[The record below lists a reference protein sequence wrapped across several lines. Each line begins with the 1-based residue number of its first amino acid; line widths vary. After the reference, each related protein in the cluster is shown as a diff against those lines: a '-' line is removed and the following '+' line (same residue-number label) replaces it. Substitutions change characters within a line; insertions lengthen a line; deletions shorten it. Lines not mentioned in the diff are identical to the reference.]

1 MTHCKFGFP
10 REVVDET
17 VLNNVEDS
25 LKSRSKVYYLQQSL
39 GEERVNDYNPLLLY
53 LWKANLDIQYVTDS
67 SLALA
72 HYVTAYV
79 TKAEKSHMQELWED
93 ISEQESLYKKLW
105 SFGVRSLRS
114 RECGLYEAAD
124 ILLGEHL
131 YEKSDAVQWIS
142 IDRPDKRKVR
152 IKGYRELQQM
162 AESDPDSNDL
172 YQANLIDNFYPNRP
186 ASLGHVCLYD
196 FVKWYRRG
204 DNDAEGRRQYV
215 SMLELESQRFQITEY
230 MTQTNQTNERHTFTL
245 CYCLTAEE
253 AFNEH
258 FRDHSSMEH
267 HHESLQK
274 MLQAQAKVRRINEAR
289 KEEEVPAD
297 KDEIVEEEGVKLVSE
312 AEAAMHDVHD
322 MDYDTI
328 GLSERIAML
337 NEDQRRIFEQ
347 VSAHLNHQRKH
358 ESNDCKCKDI
368 KPLHMFVSG
377 VGGTGKSFLIETIR
391 SLVKEMW
398 KDDAGDDTIC
408 AVATPTGL
416 AAYNVGVVTVHRLFQ
431 LPIEHK
437 GKTAG
442 YWSLSKVAQK
452 VMRTNLRSLKLIIID
467 EVSILSNLTYTC
479 NWKNCSVVQ
488 VMIILGQ

>member
-1 MTHCKFGFP
+1 MRC
-10 REVVDET
+10 R
-17 VLNNVEDS
+17 
-25 LKSRSKVYYLQQSL
+25 R
-39 GEERVNDYNPLLLY
+39 RNDYNPLLLY
-53 LWKANLDIQYVTDS
+53 LWKANLDIQYVADS
-67 SLALA
+67 SLVLA

-79 TKAEKSHMQELWED
+79 MKAEKSHMQELWED

-105 SFGVRSLRS
+105 SFGVRSLCS

-124 ILLGEHL
+124 ILLGKHL

-142 IDRPDKRKVR
+142 VERPDKRKVR

-162 AESDPDSNDL
+162 AESDSTDL

-186 ASLGHVCLYD
+186 ALGHVCLYD
-196 FVKWYRRG
+196 FVKWYRSG

-215 SMLELESQRFQITEY
+215 RAGKPKIPNHRIYDPNKPDEREAYFYSLLLLFVPFTDESELVGDGQ
-230 MTQTNQTNERHTFTL
+230 
-245 CYCLTAEE
+245 TAEE

-274 MLQAQAKVRRINEAR
+274 MLQAQAKVRRINEVR

-297 KDEIVEEEGVKLVSE
+297 EDAAVEDEGIKIIGE

-328 GLSERIAML
+328 DLLERIGLL
-337 NEDQRRIFEQ
+337 NEDHRRIFEQ
-347 VSAHLNHQRKH
+347 VVDHLHHQRRH
-358 ESNDCKCKDI
+358 ETDDCKCRDL

-391 SLVKEMW
+391 SQIKEIW
-398 KDDAGDDTIC
+398 KYHASDDTTC
-408 AVATPTGL
+408 AVAAPTGL
-416 AAYNVGVVTVHRLFQ
+416 AAYNVDGVMVHQLFQ
-431 LPIEHK
+431 LPIEHE
-437 GKTAG
+437 GKMVG

-452 VMRTNLRSLKLIIID
+452 VMRTNLCSLKLIMID
-467 EVSILSNLTYTC
+467 ETSMLSSLNLAY
-479 NWKNCSVVQ
+479 
-488 VMIILGQ
+488 IHLRL